1 MERTEYGAPG
11 FAGRVRKLP
20 RYEIDLAAGRFPR
33 VLLLG
38 NGILRLRGG
47 VSWEALL
54 QRRSPEKDSFPNQ
67 LDTSSAGHV
76 TAGDE
81 PEAAALRELGEEL
94 GIRATADEIT
104 FVGTFSISADACF
117 HEKPFHDREVS
128 FVYVYQK
135 SVDAARL
142 TLQREEV
149 SEVCWQPIDAIL
161 SAVHAGDPDYCLEPG
176 GLEMVRAWLMQNK
189 D

>member
-1 MERTEYGAPG
+1 MEIFDVCDALGRPTGETVSREAAHAGGIRHRTAHIWVVRHTQ
-11 FAGRVRKLP
+11 AG
-20 RYEIDLAAGRFPR
+20 
-33 VLLLG
+33 
-38 NGILRLRGG
+38 
-47 VSWEALL
+47 WEALL

-81 PEAAALRELGEEL
+81 PETAALRELGEEL

-135 SVDAARL
+135 PVDTARL

-176 GLEMVRAWLMQNK
+176 GLEMVRAWLLQNK